1 MRIDEEMTCVK
12 VGGSK
17 EAYLAAK
24 PLFLTMGKNTVY
36 CGGAGN
42 GSVSYVITAPDM
54 QYFQLILNFLCL
66 VLRLPEFAAVYLKSY
81 LFAM

>member
-1 MRIDEEMTCVK
+1 MTCVK
-12 VGGSK
+12 VGGS
-17 EAYLAAK
+17 EDAYMAAK

-42 GSVSYVITAPDM
+42 GSVSYVITAPHV

-66 VLRLPEFAAVYLKSY
+66 VLRLTEFAAMYLKSH
-81 LFAM
+81 LFAV